1 MTGLSKDELARRRE
15 RFRFR
20 PSSGIEDPDATIRP
34 RRDTIQ
40 AVRQVL
46 EQAGVVFTFD
56 PGHKP
61 GVREA

>member
-1 MTGLSKDELARRRE
+1 MTGLSKDELARRASVSVSTIVR
-15 RFRFR
+15 
-20 PSSGIEDPDATIRP
+20 IEDPDATIRP